1 MKSDQSCCLR
11 GRHYGRTVDKNIFD
25 KENSKLKNS
34 LKISEENVV
43 FAVVMNLKL
52 LLSRRQEQ

>member
-1 MKSDQSCCLR
+1 MKSDQSCCLG

-25 KENSKLKNS
+25 KVNSKLKNS
-34 LKISEENVV
+34 LKISKENIV

-52 LLSRRQEQ
+52 LLSGRQEQ